1 MAKKSNKTAVS
12 SDEQPRADDR
22 RTDEAEPTAA
32 ETKPVVAD
40 QPQPKVVKS
49 SITKPRRA
57 VPSWVWIIV
66 GAAVLGGAAAIGWMI
81 NRPAATKT
89 ASTVNTTT
97 AAAQLVP
104 RLLDGMLVPPN
115 QAKTN
120 TYAIMIENI
129 AESRP
134 PSALDK
140 ASVVYE
146 VLAEGGITR
155 FLALYP
161 VGGDRL
167 TQIGPVRSARP
178 YYITWAEEYRSL
190 YVHAG
195 GSPQA
200 LTYLKSGRANVID
213 FNQFSHGGNFIRD
226 ASRAAPHN
234 LYTDSD
240 KLFLGLKQVAPDLA
254 PTYTSWP
261 FKDETP
267 FDNRPTAVKDLVI
280 NFSSFNYKV
289 KYVYD
294 RVNNQYQRFV
304 GDKPH
309 VTRQGDQ
316 IVAKDVVVEFI
327 KTGLIAGDKQRLQME
342 LIGSGRMLLFRDGT
356 VTEGTWQKDSAS
368 ARTKFLDKD
377 GNVLVLNPGPIWIEG
392 VPTDRQVT
400 Y

>member
-1 MAKKSNKTAVS
+1 MAKKTKKNVVS
-12 SDEQPRADDR
+12 PEEEPRQDDR
-22 RTDEAEPTAA
+22 SADEPESTATATMPT
-32 ETKPVVAD
+32 VAK
-40 QPQPKVVKS
+40 QPEPKVVKS
-49 SITKPRRA
+49 TPIRPKRA
-57 VPSWVWIIV
+57 VPLWIWIVV
-66 GAAVLGGAAAIGWMI
+66 GAAVFGGATAIGWMI
-81 NRPAATKT
+81 NRPSNTKT
-89 ASTVNTTT
+89 ASTADTNT
-97 AAAQLVP
+97 AEIRMVP
-104 RLLDGMLVPPN
+104 RLLDGVLVPPN

-120 TYAIMIENI
+120 TYAIMIENLI
-129 AESRP
+129 DARP

-146 VLAEGGITR
+146 ALAEGGITR

-161 VGGDRL
+161 VGGNRL

-178 YYITWAEEYRSL
+178 YFTTWAEEYRPL
-190 YVHAG
+190 LVHAG

-200 LTYLKSGRANVID
+200 LSYLKSGRANVVD

-226 ASRAAPHN
+226 AGRAAPHN

-240 KLFLGLKQVAPDLA
+240 KLFLGLKQVAPELA
-254 PTYTSWP
+254 PTYSSWP

-267 FDNRPTAVKDLVI
+267 LDSRPTAVKDLVI

-316 IVAKDVVVEFI
+316 IMAKDVIVEFI

-342 LIGSGRMLLFRDGT
+342 LVGRGRMLLFRDGT
-356 VTEGTWQKDSAS
+356 AVEGTWQKDGNT
-368 ARTKFLDKD
+368 ARTQFLDQD
-377 GNVLVLNPGPIWIEG
+377 GNVLALNPGPIWIEG